1 MNLSTWPL
9 VDGASLVNLE
19 QLTDSME
26 KLAIEIPPLVH
37 ENLEGTPETREEL
50 IDRRRDGNI
59 IALHAVLVYFV
70 NNSFCKYV
78 KENNYKNIPKNT
90 HMRK

>member
-9 VDGASLVNLE
+9 ADGASLVNLE

-26 KLAIEIPPLVH
+26 KLALEISPLVR
-37 ENLEGTPETREEL
+37 ENLEGAPETREEL

-59 IALHAVLVYFV
+59 IALHAVLVHFV
-70 NNSFCKYV
+70 NNSFCKY
-78 KENNYKNIPKNT
+78 
-90 HMRK
+90 